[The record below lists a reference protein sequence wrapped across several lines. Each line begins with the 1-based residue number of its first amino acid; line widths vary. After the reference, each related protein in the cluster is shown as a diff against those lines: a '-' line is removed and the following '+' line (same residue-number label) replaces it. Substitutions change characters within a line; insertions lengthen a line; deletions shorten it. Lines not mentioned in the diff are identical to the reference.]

1 MMKKMLM
8 MVFFL
13 VMAWFLYA
21 CDQVIDYSEELEEL
35 EDEIIAQIP
44 SQINSDFKL
53 DLDDKYQVTYE
64 LFDQVSEDVFDY
76 VSPFYDRRGDLKITI
91 KRGNNI
97 LNIEKEVLLI
107 SLDSGRNETT
117 ITIDLDVPLYQVNK
131 DDYVNASVVVETK
144 KNDDKVIEHQTNEVK
159 LRGRGN
165 STWFSY
171 EKKPYR
177 LRFDKN
183 TSILG
188 MPEAKNYVLL
198 AEYADKSLIRNAITH
213 KMSTLFSNIDYSL
226 EVRFVE
232 LTINDEYLGV
242 YLLTEQVENHP
253 NKLGMESIP
262 GVKDTNYLFELDMRF
277 YDQNIDTGYD
287 WFLVDRHAYQIK
299 DPDPDDVGYS
309 GEHASYLEAYMTHL
323 ESTLAAK
330 SGYEDYLDVDN
341 AVDFFLIH
349 EIGKNVDVGWS
360 SVFMIKH
367 QDGPIS
373 YGPLWDFDFAYGN
386 ADYIDYGPQNW
397 YGMREWKNRMF
408 ILMMQIPA
416 IRSKFAQRF
425 EVFYNEILP
434 EMAAMIPVLAESI
447 SDMAERNF
455 ERWPIMETYIW
466 PNPPEMMERHTH
478 ALQVEYVLNYLLLRS
493 NWMDK
498 AIDGSSYAS
507 GYFD

>member
-1 MMKKMLM
+1 MKKILM
-8 MVFFL
+8 MSLLL

-21 CDQVIDYSEELEEL
+21 CDQVIDYSEDLNEI
-35 EDEIIAQIP
+35 EDDIIAQIP
-44 SQINSDFKL
+44 SQINSDFRL
-53 DLDDKYQVTYE
+53 DIDDAYQVTYQI
-64 LFDQVSEDVFDY
+64 FDQVSEDFFDY
-76 VSPFYDRRGDLKITI
+76 VSPFYDKQGVLKVTVQRGKS
-91 KRGNNI
+91 I
-97 LNIEKEVLLI
+97 LNIEKEVLLVA
-107 SLDSGRNETT
+107 LDSGLNETK
-117 ITIDLDVPLYQVNK
+117 IKIDLDVPLSSVNK
-131 DDYVNASVVVETK
+131 EDYVNATVLVETM
-144 KNDDKVIEHQTNEVK
+144 KNDSKVIEHQTQEVK

-198 AEYADKSLIRNAITH
+198 AEYADKSLMRNVITH
-213 KMSTLFSNIDYSL
+213 KMSKLFSSIDYTL

-242 YLLTEQVENHP
+242 YVLTEQVENHP
-253 NKLGMESIP
+253 NKLGLESIP
-262 GVKDTNYLFELDMRF
+262 GVTDTNYLIELDMRF
-277 YDQNIDTGYD
+277 YDQHIEPGHD
-287 WFLVDRHAYQIK
+287 WFLVDRHAYQVK
-299 DPDPDDVGYS
+299 DPDPDDIAYTDDHVT
-309 GEHASYLEAYMTHL
+309 YLEAYMTHL
-323 ESTLAAK
+323 ETTLAAK

-349 EIGKNVDVGWS
+349 EIAKNVDVGWS
-360 SVFMIKH
+360 SVFMIKN
-367 QDGPIS
+367 QNGPIS

-386 ADYIDYGPQNW
+386 ADYIDYGPENW

-416 IRSKFAQRF
+416 IRSKFAARF
-425 EVFYNEILP
+425 EMYYNEILP
-434 EMAAMIPVLAESI
+434 QMAAMIPVLAESI

-455 ERWPIMETYIW
+455 ERWPILETYIW
-466 PNPPEMMERHTH
+466 PNPQEVVDRHTH
-478 ALQVEYVLNYLLLRS
+478 ALQVDFMLNYLLLRS
-493 NWMDK
+493 NWMND